1 MATNNCDSGKQGSV
15 VVLLGENMAI
25 SNLLLVVR
33 SSELGVV
40 RGSELGVIINL
51 CVFTPLWLL
60 SVYW

>member
-1 MATNNCDSGKQGSV
+1 M
-15 VVLLGENMAI
+15 VVLLGENMTI

-51 CVFTPLWLL
+51 CVYKQHLKTAHLYYND
-60 SVYW
+60 VHNT

>member
-1 MATNNCDSGKQGSV
+1 M

-51 CVFTPLWLL
+51 CVFIYG
-60 SVYW
+60 S

>member
-1 MATNNCDSGKQGSV
+1 M

-51 CVFTPLWLL
+51 CVFTHLW
-60 SVYW
+60 

>member
-1 MATNNCDSGKQGSV
+1 M

-40 RGSELGVIINL
+40 RGNELGVIINL
-51 CVFTPLWLL
+51 CVFTHLW
-60 SVYW
+60 

>member
-1 MATNNCDSGKQGSV
+1 M

-51 CVFTPLWLL
+51 CVFTHL
-60 SVYW
+60 